1 MTSLHSVAISKLFM
15 AQNQR
20 SKSQQRQVHADL
32 FFSTAKA
39 LSTSNS
45 YPLVKPSMASF
56 TVRFWSGWVR
66 AVGSNFQTSGRT
78 TIGFSAMTTRPLTHQ
93 FLFDNSWLPKTLQ
106 WFPNPHPPI
115 RLTSPTATF
124 FYSPRWNYGW
134 KGAVLTRMRRCTQ
147 NRKRLSTHSHFRTS
161 RDAWNHGKYAGIAVY
176 MPKGLLRKKRWKTG
190 ITDRKFFLSNF
201 RIFWIASHI

>member
-106 WFPNPHPPI
+106 WFPNPTPLFAWPRPL
-115 RLTSPTATF
+115 RLFSIPQDEITVERAPSWHDWGDAPRIARGYRHTHISELPGMHEIMENMLGSLYTCPRDYFERSGGKQGLQTENF
-124 FYSPRWNYGW
+124 FCQISG
-134 KGAVLTRMRRCTQ
+134 
-147 NRKRLSTHSHFRTS
+147 
-161 RDAWNHGKYAGIAVY
+161 
-176 MPKGLLRKKRWKTG
+176 
-190 ITDRKFFLSNF
+190 FFG
-201 RIFWIASHI
+201 